1 MQFRSIS
8 PVKHVFHF
16 IYFVL
21 HLLFIT
27 FATTNYLTLF
37 MNESTFPFNHCRM
50 LLTAGS
56 LLAGHIATAQDA
68 TAQATPERPNIIF
81 ILADDMGYGD
91 LACYGNQYIQ
101 TPNIDRLA
109 QTGTTF
115 TQAYAGSGISSPS
128 RCALMTGMN
137 TGKSRIRDNQC
148 YAGGLTGLK
157 ISPKGDTTIVRR
169 ANLLPEDVTLG
180 TVMRA
185 AGYRTCLV
193 NKWHLDGYDPQ
204 AAPNHRGF
212 DEFYGWTIATV
223 HSNAPY
229 YYPYYRFCG
238 DSLINIH
245 ENANDAHV
253 RHNTEISTDDA
264 IAFIHRNKENPFFL
278 FLAYDAPHEP
288 YNIDDTSWYDEH
300 GEWSMNTKRYAALV
314 THMDYNIGRL
324 LGTLDR
330 LNLRK
335 NTLIIFASD
344 NGAAVMAPLKELN
357 CGAGLKGRKGQL
369 YEGGIRVPLIVN
381 QPDRVPVRQ
390 VHDLVYFPDFMP
402 TLARLAGSSDAV
414 PSNTDGVDV
423 SPLFFG
429 QNIDTSHRYLYWEF
443 PGKQRA
449 LRYGP
454 WKCVTVKKEAPLEL
468 YHISDDPYEQ
478 HNLADSLPEKVKE
491 FALIMRRMHHPSP
504 LYPTQF

>member
-1 MQFRSIS
+1 MAFG
-8 PVKHVFHF
+8 
-16 IYFVL
+16 
-21 HLLFIT
+21 
-27 FATTNYLTLF
+27 A
-37 MNESTFPFNHCRM
+37 
-50 LLTAGS
+50 
-56 LLAGHIATAQDA
+56 LLAQ
-68 TAQATPERPNIIF
+68 QAMAADERPNIIF

-109 QTGTTF
+109 RTGTSF

-128 RCALMTGMN
+128 RCSLMTGRNSGN
-137 TGKSRIRDNQC
+137 TRIRDNQC

-157 ISPKGDTTIVRR
+157 INPNGDTTIVRR

-180 TVMRA
+180 TVMSK

-223 HSNAPY
+223 HSNSPY
-229 YYPYYRFCG
+229 YYPYYRLHG
-238 DSLINIH
+238 DSLINIK
-245 ENANDAHV
+245 ENEHDAHV

-264 IAFIHRNKENPFFL
+264 IQFIHRNQDRPFFL
-278 FLAYDAPHEP
+278 FLGYDAPHEP
-288 YNIDDTSWYDEH
+288 YNIDDTSWYDER
-300 GEWSMNTKRYAALV
+300 GDWSENTKRYAALV

-324 LGTLDR
+324 LGTLDA
-330 LNLRK
+330 LGLRE

-344 NGAAVMAPLKELN
+344 NGAAVMAPMKELN

-381 QPDRVPVRQ
+381 QPGRVPARQ
-390 VHDLVYFPDFMP
+390 IDNLVYFPDFMP
-402 TLARLAGSSDAV
+402 TLARIAAGDDV
-414 PSNTDGVDV
+414 PRISHLVPRDTNGMDI
-423 SPLFFG
+423 SPLFYG
-429 QNIDTSHRYLYWEF
+429 KDIDTDSRPLYWEF

-449 LRYGP
+449 IRYQG
-454 WKCVTVKKEAPLEL
+454 WKAVTVKKGAPLEL
-468 YHISDDPYEQ
+468 YRIKDDPYEQ
-478 HNLADSLPEKVKE
+478 HNLADDHPDVVKE
-491 FALIMRRMHHPSP
+491 LDKLMRLMRTPSVN
-504 LYPTQF
+504 YPIEDE

>member
-1 MQFRSIS
+1 MRYGKDI
-8 PVKHVFHF
+8 
-16 IYFVL
+16 
-21 HLLFIT
+21 
-27 FATTNYLTLF
+27 
-37 MNESTFPFNHCRM
+37 
-50 LLTAGS
+50 LLTAS
-56 LLAGHIATAQDA
+56 TLFIQQAQAADEPKQ
-68 TAQATPERPNIIF
+68 QATPERPNIIF

-109 QTGTTF
+109 ATGTSF

-128 RCALMTGMN
+128 RCSLMTGKN
-137 TGKSRIRDNQC
+137 SGHSRIRDNQC
-148 YAGGLTGLK
+148 YAGGMTGLK
-157 ISPKGDTTIVRR
+157 INPRGDTTIVRR

-180 TVMRA
+180 TVVGK
-185 AGYRTCLV
+185 AGYKTCLV

-223 HSNAPY
+223 HSNSPY
-229 YYPYYRFCG
+229 YYPYYRFWG
-238 DSLINIH
+238 DSLINIK

-264 IAFIHRNKENPFFL
+264 IAFIHRNKDNPFFL
-278 FLAYDAPHEP
+278 FLGYDAPHEP

-324 LGTLDR
+324 LGTLEH
-330 LNLRK
+330 LGLRE

-369 YEGGIRVPLIVN
+369 YEGGIKVPLIVN
-381 QPDRVPVRQ
+381 QPGRVPVRQ
-390 VHDLVYFPDFMP
+390 ISNIVYFPDFMP
-402 TLARLAGSSDAV
+402 TLARLAGSTKAV
-414 PSNTDGVDV
+414 PADTDGMDI

-429 QNIDTSHRYLYWEF
+429 EELDTDNRYLYWEF

-449 LRYGP
+449 IRYGE
-454 WKCVTVKKEAPLEL
+454 WKCVTVKKDAPLEL
-468 YHISDDPYEQ
+468 YNIHEDPNES
-478 HNLADSLPEKVKE
+478 HDLAAEYPKMVRDLNKMMQEMRTPSENYPIPEDNIKK
-491 FALIMRRMHHPSP
+491 
-504 LYPTQF
+504 

>member
-1 MQFRSIS
+1 M
-8 PVKHVFHF
+8 KN
-16 IYFVL
+16 VL
-21 HLLFIT
+21 M
-27 FATTNYLTLF
+27 TL
-37 MNESTFPFNHCRM
+37 S
-50 LLTAGS
+50 A
-56 LLAGHIATAQDA
+56 LLAQQAQAADDGQQLQ
-68 TAQATPERPNIIF
+68 QATPDRPNIIF

-109 QTGTTF
+109 RTGTSF

-128 RCALMTGMN
+128 RCSLMTGKNSGN
-137 TGKSRIRDNQC
+137 TRIRDNQC

-157 ISPKGDTTIVRR
+157 INPKGDTTIVRR

-180 TVMRA
+180 TVLSK

-223 HSNAPY
+223 HSNSPY
-229 YYPYYRFCG
+229 YYPYYRFHG
-238 DSLINIH
+238 DSLITIS
-245 ENANDAHV
+245 ENEHDAHV

-264 IAFIHRNKENPFFL
+264 IQFIHRNKERPFFL
-278 FLAYDAPHEP
+278 FLGYDAPHEP

-300 GEWSMNTKRYAALV
+300 GDWSMNTKRYAALV
-314 THMDYNIGRL
+314 THMDYHIGRL
-324 LGTLDR
+324 LGTLDA
-330 LNLRK
+330 LGLRE
-335 NTLIIFASD
+335 NTLVIFASD

-381 QPDRVPVRQ
+381 QPGRVPARQ
-390 VHDLVYFPDFMP
+390 ISNLVYFPDFMP
-402 TLARLAGSSDAV
+402 TLARVAGHSENV
-414 PSNTDGVDV
+414 PDDTNGVDI
-423 SPLFFG
+423 SPLLFG
-429 QNIDTSHRYLYWEF
+429 GDIDTDSRPLYWEF

-449 LRYGP
+449 IRHGE
-454 WKCVTVKKEAPLEL
+454 WKCVTVKKGAPLEL
-468 YHISDDPYEQ
+468 YRIKDDPYEQ
-478 HNLADSLPEKVKE
+478 HNVAADYPDVVQRLDH
-491 FALIMRRMHHPSP
+491 LMRQMRTPSEN
-504 LYPTQF
+504 YPIDDEQ

>member
-1 MQFRSIS
+1 MRYGKDI
-8 PVKHVFHF
+8 
-16 IYFVL
+16 
-21 HLLFIT
+21 LLT
-27 FATTNYLTLF
+27 ASTLF
-37 MNESTFPFNHCRM
+37 MQQ
-50 LLTAGS
+50 
-56 LLAGHIATAQDA
+56 AQAADEPKQ
-68 TAQATPERPNIIF
+68 QATPERPNIIF

-109 QTGTTF
+109 ATGTSF

-128 RCALMTGMN
+128 RCSLMTGKN
-137 TGKSRIRDNQC
+137 SGHSRIRDNQC
-148 YAGGLTGLK
+148 YAGGMTGLK
-157 ISPKGDTTIVRR
+157 INPRGDTTIVRR

-180 TVMRA
+180 TVVGK
-185 AGYRTCLV
+185 AGYKTCLV

-223 HSNAPY
+223 HSNSPY
-229 YYPYYRFCG
+229 YYPYYRFWG
-238 DSLINIH
+238 DSLINIK

-264 IAFIHRNKENPFFL
+264 IAFIHRNKDNPFFL
-278 FLAYDAPHEP
+278 FLGYDAPHEP

-324 LGTLDR
+324 LGTLDH
-330 LNLRK
+330 LGLRE

-369 YEGGIRVPLIVN
+369 YEGGIKVPLIVN
-381 QPDRVPVRQ
+381 QPGRVPVRQ
-390 VHDLVYFPDFMP
+390 ISNIVYFPDFMP
-402 TLARLAGSSDAV
+402 TLARLAGSTKAV
-414 PSNTDGVDV
+414 PADTDGMDI

-429 QNIDTSHRYLYWEF
+429 EELDTDNLYLYWEF

-449 LRYGP
+449 IRYGE
-454 WKCVTVKKEAPLEL
+454 WKCVTVKKNAPLEL
-468 YHISDDPYEQ
+468 YNIHEDPNESHDLAAEYPKMVRDLNKMMQEMRTPSENYPIPED
-478 HNLADSLPEKVKE
+478 NLKK
-491 FALIMRRMHHPSP
+491 
-504 LYPTQF
+504 

>member
-1 MQFRSIS
+1 MKEILMTIGALIGQ
-8 PVKHVFHF
+8 
-16 IYFVL
+16 
-21 HLLFIT
+21 
-27 FATTNYLTLF
+27 
-37 MNESTFPFNHCRM
+37 
-50 LLTAGS
+50 
-56 LLAGHIATAQDA
+56 TAQA
-68 TAQATPERPNIIF
+68 EEQPTQATPERPNIIF

-91 LACYGNQYIQ
+91 LACYGNRYIQ

-109 QTGTTF
+109 RTGTSF

-128 RCALMTGMN
+128 RCSLMTGRNSGN
-137 TGKSRIRDNQC
+137 TRIRDNQC
-148 YAGGLTGLK
+148 YAGGMTGLK
-157 ISPKGDTTIVRR
+157 INPKGDTTIVRR
-169 ANLLPEDVTLG
+169 ANLLAEDVTLG
-180 TVMRA
+180 TVLSR

-229 YYPYYRFCG
+229 YYPYYRFHG

-264 IAFIHRNKENPFFL
+264 IQFIHRNQQRPFFL
-278 FLAYDAPHEP
+278 FLGYDAPHEP
-288 YNIDDTSWYDEH
+288 YNIDDTSWYDEQ
-300 GEWSMNTKRYAALV
+300 GDWSANTKRYAALV

-324 LGTLDR
+324 LGTLDA
-330 LNLRK
+330 LGLREK
-335 NTLIIFASD
+335 TLIIFASD
-344 NGAAVMAPLKELN
+344 NGAAVQAPLKELN

-381 QPDRVPVRQ
+381 QPGRVPARQ
-390 VHDLVYFPDFMP
+390 IANLVYFPDFMP
-402 TLARLAGSSDAV
+402 TLAAIADEGTAL
-414 PSNTDGVDV
+414 PPTDGIDI

-429 QNIDTSHRYLYWEF
+429 EDIDTDSRPLYWEF

-449 LRYGP
+449 IRHQG
-454 WKCVTVKKEAPLEL
+454 WKAVTVKKDAPLEL
-468 YHISDDPYEQ
+468 YRITDDPYEQ
-478 HNLADSLPEKVKE
+478 HNLAAEHPDIVQRLDSLGHT
-491 FALIMRRMHHPSP
+491 MRTPSP
-504 LYPTQF
+504 NYPIPEDSRKE